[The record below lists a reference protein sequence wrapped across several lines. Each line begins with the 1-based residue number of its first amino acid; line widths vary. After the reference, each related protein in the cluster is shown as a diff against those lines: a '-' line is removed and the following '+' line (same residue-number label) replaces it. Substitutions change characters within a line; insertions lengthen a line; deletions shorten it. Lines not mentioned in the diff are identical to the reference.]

1 MLCPKSEITRDDSAP
16 REYRR
21 YYKKGWSV
29 NMCICFSMYGNMT
42 IWACAVASTGWHSC
56 VTFLLLTLVL
66 RISIYKI
73 KSQ

>member
-29 NMCICFSMYGNMT
+29 NMCIFFSMYGN
-42 IWACAVASTGWHSC
+42 
-56 VTFLLLTLVL
+56 FVL
-66 RISIYKI
+66 QGYNDLDD
-73 KSQ
+73 